1 MKKDQKIENKPIKN
15 DDKIVSE
22 FIDRRE
28 FTYTNK
34 ECSLSFKL
42 RTDRSDELRHFRAL
56 LLKAIEEIDEILEPM
71 KN

>member
-1 MKKDQKIENKPIKN
+1 MKKDQKIENKVIKN
-15 DDKIVSE
+15 NDNVVSE
-22 FIDRRE
+22 FVDRRE

-42 RTDRSDELRHFRAL
+42 RTDRSDELRHF
-56 LLKAIEEIDEILEPM
+56 KAILLQALEEIDKILAPM

>member
-42 RTDRSDELRHFRAL
+42 RTDRSDELRHFRAIL
-56 LLKAIEEIDEILEPM
+56 LQALEEIDKILEPM